1 MYSQLYLQFYLKI
14 TSTQGGKK
22 TVQRR
27 LPLIDLC
34 WKSQLWVDFK
44 IEAALIVC
52 FITSAAGQE
61 KVTKNLHIGM
71 KK

>member
-34 WKSQLWVDFK
+34 WKPQLWVDFK
-44 IEAALIVC
+44 IEAALIV
-52 FITSAAGQE
+52 SAASQE
-61 KVTKNLHIGM
+61 KVTKNLYIGM